1 MPEWSL
7 FFMRISFCVIELCGP
22 TSLFVAPPN
31 FAYTECPSFRTHHS
45 QNSPEPLQV
54 MEYPFLL

>member
-1 MPEWSL
+1 
-7 FFMRISFCVIELCGP
+7 MRISFCVIELCGP